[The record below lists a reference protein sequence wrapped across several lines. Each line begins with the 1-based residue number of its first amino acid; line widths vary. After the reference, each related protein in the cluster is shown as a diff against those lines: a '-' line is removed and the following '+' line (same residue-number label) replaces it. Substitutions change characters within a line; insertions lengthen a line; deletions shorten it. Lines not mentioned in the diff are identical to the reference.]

1 VPAKRARIS
10 SKVIV
15 SDDDDDDAEP
25 PVASTSS
32 GPPAKRVKDTRVAR
46 PPKEGPTMS
55 VREAHNRLTIQMS
68 HIRAGANKIAD
79 EVAKVNRAIS
89 DLLIQIREMDNALV
103 SAARTH

>member
-1 VPAKRARIS
+1 VPAKRAQIS

-15 SDDDDDDAEP
+15 SDDVEP

-32 GPPAKRVKDTRVAR
+32 SPPAKCIKDTWVTR

-55 VREAHNRLTIQMS
+55 VRKAHNRLTIRMS
-68 HIRAGANKIAD
+68 HLRAGANKIAD

-89 DLLIQIREMDNALV
+89 DLLIQMGEMDNALV
-103 SAARTH
+103 SATRAH